1 MTRLLPLSLLFIS
14 LVIINACNAPDKSA
28 EWQSMTLI
36 KSKPEH
42 VLVDDLDGTREHGEK
57 IFYEAGLSDQAG
69 KPVGQLL
76 AEHVIV
82 DLPGEDGV
90 GSPTLEERFT
100 TLALVFDDGDEIMVM
115 GALVYP
121 ANERLMQA
129 NEPQMRSIIGGTGKY
144 KGIRG
149 QMKTTRNQDET
160 YILSLEYKMD

>member
-1 MTRLLPLSLLFIS
+1 
-14 LVIINACNAPDKSA
+14 
-28 EWQSMTLI
+28 
-36 KSKPEH
+36 
-42 VLVDDLDGTREHGEK
+42 
-57 IFYEAGLSDQAG
+57 
-69 KPVGQLL
+69 
-76 AEHVIV
+76 
-82 DLPGEDGV
+82 
-90 GSPTLEERFT
+90 
-100 TLALVFDDGDEIMVM
+100 MVM